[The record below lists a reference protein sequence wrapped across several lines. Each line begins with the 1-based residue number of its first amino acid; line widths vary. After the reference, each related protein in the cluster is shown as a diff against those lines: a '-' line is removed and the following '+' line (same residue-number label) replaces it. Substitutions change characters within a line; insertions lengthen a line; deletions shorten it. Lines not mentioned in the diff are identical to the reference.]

1 MELKTPLYENHV
13 KHNGK
18 IVPFA
23 GFLLPVQY
31 EKGIIAEHMAVRT
44 ECGLFD
50 VSHMG
55 EILCSGPDAEKN
67 LDYIL
72 PNKIAG
78 MYDGQVKYMPMCNE
92 NGGIVDDLLVY
103 KVKDNSYLLVV
114 NASNIAK
121 DYDWFVAHQ
130 FGDVVFTNISDQVG
144 QIAIQGPKAIDVM
157 KKLMPEEALPSKYYT
172 ARYDGCIDGMKFVI
186 SRTGYTG
193 ERGYEIYLA
202 AEETPRMWEL
212 LLETGKEEGLICC
225 GLGARD
231 TLRLEAGLPLYGH
244 EMTDDITPL
253 ETSLDFFVKMEK
265 GDFIGK
271 EALIAKGEPTKKR
284 IGLKVTGRGIVREH
298 SDIFVGDKKI
308 GKTTSGT
315 KLPYLNGAYAM
326 AIIDTEYTE
335 IGTEVEVDV
344 RGRRIT
350 AEVMTYNFYKSKR

>member
-1 MELKTPLYENHV
+1 MELKTPLYDNHV
-13 KHNGK
+13 QHNGK

-44 ECGLFD
+44 ACGLFD

-55 EILCSGPDAEKN
+55 EILCAGPDAEKN
-67 LDYIL
+67 LEHL
-72 PNKIAG
+72 FPNKMTG
-78 MYDGQVKYMPMCNE
+78 MYDGQVKYTPMCNE

-103 KVKDNSYLLVV
+103 KVKENSYLLVV

-121 DYDWFVAHQ
+121 DYEWMTAHQ

-157 KKLMPEEALPSKYYT
+157 KKLVPEESLPVKYYT

-193 ERGYEIYLA
+193 EKGYEIYLA
-202 AEETPRMWEL
+202 AEDTPKMWEL

-244 EMTDDITPL
+244 EMTDDISPM
-253 ETSLDFFVKMEK
+253 EASLDFFVKMDKE
-265 GDFIGK
+265 DFVGK
-271 EALIAKGEPTKKR
+271 TALIEKGEPKKKR

-298 SDIFVGDKKI
+298 CDVFVGDKKI
-308 GKTTSGT
+308 GETTSGT

-326 AIIDTEYTE
+326 AIIDTDYTE
-335 IGTEVEVDV
+335 FGTEVEVDV

-350 AEVMTYNFYKSKR
+350 AEVMTYSFYKSKR

>member
-13 KHNGK
+13 QHNGK

-23 GFLLPVQY
+23 GYLLPVQY

-55 EILCSGPDAEKN
+55 EILCAGPDAEKN
-67 LDYIL
+67 LDYLL

-78 MYDGQVKYMPMCNE
+78 MYDGQVKYTPMCNE

-103 KVKDNSYLLVV
+103 KIKENSYLLVV

-121 DYDWFVAHQ
+121 DYEWMKAHQ
-130 FGDVVFTNISDQVG
+130 FGDVVFTNISEQVG

-157 KKLMPEEALPSKYYT
+157 KKLMDEENLPSKYYT

-202 AEETPRMWEL
+202 AEDTPKMWEL

-265 GDFIGK
+265 EDFIGK
-271 EALIAKGEPTKKR
+271 AALIEKGEPARKR
-284 IGLKVTGRGIVREH
+284 VGLKVTGRGIVREH
-298 SDIFVGDKKI
+298 SDVYVGDKKI
-308 GKTTSGT
+308 GETTSGT

-326 AIIDTEYTE
+326 AILDTEYTE